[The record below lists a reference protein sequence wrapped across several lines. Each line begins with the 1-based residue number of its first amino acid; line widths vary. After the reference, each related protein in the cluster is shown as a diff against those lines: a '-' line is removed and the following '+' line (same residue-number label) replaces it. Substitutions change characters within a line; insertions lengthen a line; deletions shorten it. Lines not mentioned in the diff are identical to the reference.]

1 MLICV
6 TDYMIE
12 ELISSTYGE
21 AADARSRH
29 LFLHALQGLVRVAK
43 AEQLQQMRA
52 DVALASGDHASA
64 QAWGQCQALLGRA
77 GTVARDVA
85 DDWPQG

>member
-1 MLICV
+1 
-6 TDYMIE
+6 MIE

-21 AADARSRH
+21 VADVRSRH

-43 AEQLQQMRA
+43 AEQLRQLRA
-52 DVALASGDHASA
+52 DVALASGEPASA
-64 QAWGQCQALLGRA
+64 QAWIQCQALLGRA
-77 GTVARDVA
+77 GLVVRDVA